1 MKAFVVILLF
11 SAVLLY
17 AKPAADVS
25 GTWTGMTEVKGDNG
39 LEKEAAYVVLKQTG
53 AKLTGT
59 AGPDQVHQVP
69 IQDGTIKGKLV
80 SFHITSG
87 PVIYFKMTQAGDGM
101 SGEMK
106 VDVNGKVQTGTIT
119 LRRK

>member
-11 SAVLLY
+11 SAILLY
-17 AKPAADVS
+17 AIPAADVS

-39 LEKEAAYVVLKQTG
+39 LEKEAAYVVLKRTG

-59 AGPDQVHQVP
+59 AGPDQAHQVP

-87 PVIYFKMTQAGDGM
+87 PVIYFKMTQAGDAM